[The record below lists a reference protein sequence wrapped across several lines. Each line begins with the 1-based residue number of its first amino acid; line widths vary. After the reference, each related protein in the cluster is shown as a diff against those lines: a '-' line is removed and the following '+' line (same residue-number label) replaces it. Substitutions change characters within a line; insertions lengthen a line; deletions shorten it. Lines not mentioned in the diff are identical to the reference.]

1 MTHNEMIKAITE
13 QVINMYSNN
22 VLADNG
28 AESFEGWCADG
39 EVFTNLGYTD
49 EEADAMMK
57 LVRDMSACVDALT
70 FRWLNTD
77 DISN

>member
-22 VLADNG
+22 VLEDNG

-39 EVFTNLGYTD
+39 EVFTNNGYTD